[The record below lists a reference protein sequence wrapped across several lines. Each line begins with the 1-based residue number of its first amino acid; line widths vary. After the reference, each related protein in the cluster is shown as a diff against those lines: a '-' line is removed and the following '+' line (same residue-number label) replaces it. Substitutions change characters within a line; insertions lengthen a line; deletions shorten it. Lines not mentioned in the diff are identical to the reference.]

1 MCALYTQSVSYF
13 KFRNESI
20 MIYLQKYKI
29 QKNFYNE
36 KTYGNKHKI
45 IILTNS
51 ILDVLFG
58 LNNISSNANFYI

>member
-1 MCALYTQSVSYF
+1 
-13 KFRNESI
+13 

-36 KTYGNKHKI
+36 KTYGNEHKI

-58 LNNISSNANFYI
+58 LNNISLNANFYI